1 MQFSRTKYI
10 VKKVVLEDKKQ
21 ATKHS
26 LGEKYV
32 LQKVAQVIKIY
43 TKKKAQVEK
52 IYIQKVVQGD
62 KYML

>member
-10 VKKVVLEDKKQ
+10 VKKVVLVDKKQ
-21 ATKHS
+21 ATKYS

-43 TKKKAQVEK
+43 TKKKA
-52 IYIQKVVQGD
+52 
-62 KYML
+62 